1 MGNNKVRKSKRDVWY
16 GGHTAGRM
24 VREGLC
30 EETSPVGLR
39 NKLPDRTMA
48 DKFSV
53 QSQPGCGAL
62 WRRLRVNRR

>member
-1 MGNNKVRKSKRDVWY
+1 MY

-39 NKLPDRTMA
+39 NKPPDRA
-48 DKFSV
+48 VEDKLSV
-53 QSQPGCGAL
+53 RSQPGCRGSL
-62 WRRLRVNRR
+62 EKVEGQSEVSGN